1 MEEPPDGGPSI
12 ENRYMWMAI
21 PSGSQHGFMDG
32 LRQRGMGENGGM
44 DVLVRQFRLNADAQR
59 GNQLRGFRPHD
70 VGAQEFSVFWR
81 RTGFYETV
89 RFSGGY
95 SLANGLEGISTLYS
109 TPASLRARSVLPTE
123 ATCG

>member
-1 MEEPPDGGPSI
+1 
-12 ENRYMWMAI
+12 
-21 PSGSQHGFMDG
+21 MDG

-70 VGAQEFSVFWR
+70 VGAQEFSVFGAVQ
-81 RTGFYETV
+81 GFYETV

-95 SLANGLEGISTLYS
+95 SLANGLEGDFPTLYS